1 MEFFSKPTHFPFMA
15 TRKIWY
21 SLSVVLMVISFVS
34 FATRGLNFAIDFTG
48 GVAIEASFPGAADV
62 GRIRHEL
69 DTAGFHDAQVENFG
83 SSRDI
88 SIRLAPDKSQNG
100 ASAEI
105 RARVEAVLKSV
116 DSAATVQQVEVVGP
130 QVGNELKRSAAL
142 ALSFTLLLIFGYIAL
157 RFHTWRLSL
166 GAILAV
172 LHDPILVLGV
182 FSVSQTSFDLP
193 VVAAILAVIGYSLN
207 DTVVVFDRIRER
219 FEANRRL
226 APALALDESI
236 NQTLS
241 RTIMTKVVTSIVV
254 LALLFL
260 GGPALRGFSEALI
273 IGILAGTYSSI
284 YISSA
289 IALDCGLEPEHVF
302 PTLRKTRADD
312 LP

>member
-1 MEFFSKPTHFPFMA
+1 MEFFKKTTKFPFMA
-15 TRKIWY
+15 TRRVWY
-21 SLSVVLMVISFVS
+21 GLSIVLMLVSFVS
-34 FATRGLNFAIDFTG
+34 FATRGLNLAIDFTG
-48 GVAIEASFPGAADV
+48 GVSIEAAFPGAADV
-62 GRIRHEL
+62 ARIRSQL
-69 DTAGFHDAQVENFG
+69 TAAGFHEPEVQNFG
-83 SSRDI
+83 TSRDVA
-88 SIRLAPDKSQNG
+88 IRLPPDKTQNG
-100 ASAEI
+100 AAI
-105 RARVEAVLKSV
+105 RSRVEAVIKSIDSGAVVQKV
-116 DSAATVQQVEVVGP
+116 DIVGP
-130 QVGNELKRSAAL
+130 QVGDELKRSAAL
-142 ALSFTLLLIFGYIAL
+142 ALGFTLLLIFIYIAL

-182 FSVSQTSFDLP
+182 FSVTQTAFDLP
-193 VVAAILAVIGYSLN
+193 VVAAVLAVIGYSLN

-254 LALLFL
+254 VALLFL

-289 IALDCGLEPEHVF
+289 IALDCGLKPEHVF
-302 PTLRKTRADD
+302 PAVRKRDADET
-312 LP
+312 P

>member
-1 MEFFSKPTHFPFMA
+1 MEFFSKPTRFPFMA
-15 TRKIWY
+15 TRKVWY
-21 SLSVVLMVISFVS
+21 GLSVVLMVVS
-34 FATRGLNFAIDFTG
+34 FASLATRGLNLALDFTG
-48 GVAIEASFPGAADV
+48 GVSIEATFPGTADV
-62 GRIRHEL
+62 PRIRAQLEA
-69 DTAGFHDAQVENFG
+69 AGFPEPEVENFG
-83 SSRDI
+83 SSRDVA
-88 SIRLAPDKSQNG
+88 IRLPPEKAQSG
-100 ASAEI
+100 AEI
-105 RARVEAVLKSV
+105 RARIEGIVKSV
-116 DSAATVQQVEVVGP
+116 DSGAVVQRADIVGP

-142 ALSFTLLLIFGYIAL
+142 ALGFTLLGIFLYIAL

-182 FSVSQTSFDLP
+182 FSVTQTAFDLP

-254 LALLFL
+254 VALLFL

-289 IALDCGLEPEHVF
+289 IALDCGLRPEHVF
-302 PTLRKTRADD
+302 PPIRKTQADEM
-312 LP
+312 P

>member
-1 MEFFSKPTHFPFMA
+1 MEFFSKPTRFPFMA

-21 SLSVVLMVISFVS
+21 GLSVVLMVVSFAS
-34 FATRGLNFAIDFTG
+34 FATRGLNLAIDFTG
-48 GVAIEASFPGAADV
+48 GVSVEATFPGTADV
-62 GRIRHEL
+62 ARIRAQLEA
-69 DTAGFHDAQVENFG
+69 AGFQEPEVENFG
-83 SSRDI
+83 SSRDVA
-88 SIRLAPDKSQNG
+88 IRLPPDKAQSG
-100 ASAEI
+100 AEI
-105 RARVEAVLKSV
+105 RARIEGIIKGVDSGAVVQSV
-116 DSAATVQQVEVVGP
+116 DIVGP
-130 QVGNELKRSAAL
+130 QVGNELKRSASL
-142 ALSFTLLLIFGYIAL
+142 ALIFTLFGIFAYIAL

-182 FSVSQTSFDLP
+182 FSVTQTTFDLP

-254 LALLFL
+254 VALLFL
-260 GGPALRGFSEALI
+260 GGPALRGFSEALM

-289 IALDCGLEPEHVF
+289 IALDCGLRPEHVF
-302 PTLRKTRADD
+302 PPIRKTPADEM
-312 LP
+312 P